1 MQGYKP
7 SRRKHR
13 SKSRRPWFWQFSA
26 IAPEA
31 QSIEEKIGK
40 LDLIKLKPCSV
51 KDTVKRIKK
60 KKKPQTG
67 GKYLENTYLIK
78 DLYPNIQRTPRLNNK
93 KCTLWNTVWQFLM
106 ELNIIL

>member
-60 KKKPQTG
+60 KKKKNHRLG
-67 GKYLENTYLIK
+67 ENIWKTRI
-78 DLYPNIQRTPRLNNK
+78 
-93 KCTLWNTVWQFLM
+93 
-106 ELNIIL
+106 